1 MPKYFEDFAVGDEE
15 TFGAYPVTAE
25 EIIDFASK
33 YDPQPFHLDPEA
45 AKSSLFGTLCAS
57 GWHSCA
63 MAMRLMVD
71 WMKRD
76 EAASQGSPGVD
87 EIRWLRPVVPG
98 DVLSLHIH
106 VLETRPSS
114 SRPDIGSVR
123 VRYSLLD
130 QQRQPVMR
138 FLAIGLFGRR
148 PS

>member
-1 MPKYFEDFAVGDEE
+1 VPKYFEDFAVGDEE

>member
-98 DVLSLHIH
+98 DVLSLHVH

-130 QQRQPVMR
+130 QQGQPVMR